1 MLEYYYVIHQI
12 HFFFLFPSVYCTFP
26 HALPRSTPCMY
37 CINILYDA
45 CSMYTHTCARRTKD
59 HILYMYIIAILSRTP
74 PFIYSDLELPVAVA
88 AAAVELPIEK
98 FGTYFF
104 V

>member
-1 MLEYYYVIHQI
+1 MQYVQKNVGEEQKI
-12 HFFFLFPSVYCTFP
+12 T
-26 HALPRSTPCMY
+26 
-37 CINILYDA
+37 
-45 CSMYTHTCARRTKD
+45 YTVHVIK
-59 HILYMYIIAILSRTP
+59 AILSRTP